1 MAKQAK
7 PEAPAKRRRASRAS
21 GGPTMVKVAELAGV
35 SVFTVSAVINGSSA
49 VSPDLRARVQEAVA
63 RSGYKRNAVAR
74 SLKTGRTMTIGV
86 TIGNIT
92 NPFYTDLVAAVQQ
105 VLHAAGYAMILCCN
119 DGNLDLQ
126 REHVQLL
133 QDRMVDGLIM
143 TPVGHDPQLR
153 AALEAFPAPI
163 VLVDR
168 LLENFD
174 SDAVL
179 LDNRSAVSAAIRYLL
194 SLGHRRIG
202 YVSGPPDSFT
212 GRERIAGFKEA
223 LAESKVKVEPEL
235 MQMGAFRTEEA
246 YNAALRLLMAPKRP
260 TAIFSANNQMVIG
273 IMRAIRDL
281 GLACP
286 ADISVATL
294 DDFPWSS
301 AFEPQLTTLAQP
313 VATFAQRA
321 AQLVLDRIKGEY
333 AGPPRR
339 VTLQGELKIRKSC
352 RPLTESG

>member
-1 MAKQAK
+1 MI
-7 PEAPAKRRRASRAS
+7 
-21 GGPTMVKVAELAGV
+21 KVAEEAGV
-35 SVFTVSAVINGSSA
+35 SVFTVSAAINGTSR
-49 VSPDLRARVQEAVA
+49 VSDELRGRVNAA
-63 RSGYKRNAVAR
+63 IAKTGYKRNAVAR

-92 NPFYTDLVAAVQQ
+92 NPFYTDLVAVIQN

-143 TPVGHDPQLR
+143 TPVGNDPQLR
-153 AALEAFPAPI
+153 RALEGFAAPI

-168 LLENFD
+168 LVDKFE

-179 LDNRSAVSAAIRYLL
+179 LDNRAAVSTVVRYLL

-202 YVSGPPDSFT
+202 FVSGPPDSFT
-212 GRERIAGFKEA
+212 GRERLAGFKQA
-223 LAESKVKVEPEL
+223 LADSKVKFEPEL
-235 MQMGAFRTEEA
+235 TQMGAFRIEEA
-246 YNAALRLLMAPKRP
+246 YNAALGLLMAPKRP
-260 TAIFSANNQMVIG
+260 TAIFSANNQMAIG
-273 IMRAIRDL
+273 VMQAIRDM
-281 GLACP
+281 GLSCP
-286 ADISVATL
+286 DDISFASL

-301 AFEPQLTTLAQP
+301 AFDPQLTTLAQP
-313 VATFAQRA
+313 VATLAQRA
-321 AQLVLDRIKGEY
+321 SQLMLDRIKGDF

-339 VTLQGELKIRKSC
+339 VTLLGELRIRKSC
-352 RPLTESG
+352 RPVAAA

>member
-1 MAKQAK
+1 
-7 PEAPAKRRRASRAS
+7 
-21 GGPTMVKVAELAGV
+21 MVKVAEEAGV
-35 SVFTVSAVINGSSA
+35 SVFTVSAVINGTSA
-49 VSPDLRARVQEAVA
+49 VSNDLRERVNAA
-63 RSGYKRNAVAR
+63 ILKTGYKRNAVAR

-92 NPFYTDLVAAVQQ
+92 NPFYTDLVAVIQN

-133 QDRMVDGLIM
+133 RDRMVDGLIM
-143 TPVGHDPQLR
+143 TPVGQDPQLR
-153 AALEAFPAPI
+153 QALDDFPAPI

-168 LLENFD
+168 LVDKFE

-179 LDNRSAVSAAIRYLL
+179 LDNRAAVSAAVRYLL

-202 YVSGPPDSFT
+202 FVSGPPDSFT
-212 GRERIAGFKEA
+212 GRERLAGFKEA
-223 LAESKVKVEPEL
+223 LAESKVKFEADL
-235 MQMGAFRTEEA
+235 TQMGAFRIEEA

-260 TAIFSANNQMVIG
+260 TAIFSANNQMAIG
-273 IMRAIRDL
+273 IVRAIRDM
-281 GLACP
+281 GLRCP
-286 ADISVATL
+286 EDISLASL

-321 AQLVLDRIKGEY
+321 SQLILDRIKGEY
-333 AGPPRR
+333 TGPARR
-339 VTLQGELKIRKSC
+339 ITLQGELKIRKSC
-352 RPLTESG
+352 LPAAAADVRGA

>member
-1 MAKQAK
+1 
-7 PEAPAKRRRASRAS
+7 
-21 GGPTMVKVAELAGV
+21 
-35 SVFTVSAVINGSSA
+35 
-49 VSPDLRARVQEAVA
+49 
-63 RSGYKRNAVAR
+63 
-74 SLKTGRTMTIGV
+74 
-86 TIGNIT
+86 
-92 NPFYTDLVAAVQQ
+92 
-105 VLHAAGYAMILCCN
+105 
-119 DGNLDLQ
+119 
-126 REHVQLL
+126 
-133 QDRMVDGLIM
+133 
-143 TPVGHDPQLR
+143 
-153 AALEAFPAPI
+153 
-163 VLVDR
+163 
-168 LLENFD
+168 
-174 SDAVL
+174 
-179 LDNRSAVSAAIRYLL
+179 
-194 SLGHRRIG
+194 
-202 YVSGPPDSFT
+202 
-212 GRERIAGFKEA
+212 
-223 LAESKVKVEPEL
+223 
-235 MQMGAFRTEEA
+235 
-246 YNAALRLLMAPKRP
+246 MAPKRP

>member
-1 MAKQAK
+1 
-7 PEAPAKRRRASRAS
+7 
-21 GGPTMVKVAELAGV
+21 MVKVAEEAGV
-35 SVFTVSAVINGSSA
+35 SVFTVSAVINGTST
-49 VSPDLRARVQEAVA
+49 VSDELRRRVKAA
-63 RSGYKRNAVAR
+63 IAKTGFKRNAVAR
-74 SLKTGRTMTIGV
+74 SLKTGRTMTVGV

-92 NPFYTDLVAAVQQ
+92 NPFYTDLVAVVQN

-126 REHVQLL
+126 RDHVQLL

-153 AALEAFPAPI
+153 RALEAFPSPI

-168 LLENFD
+168 LVDKFE

-179 LDNRSAVSAAIRYLL
+179 LDNRAAVSTAVRYLL

-202 YVSGPPDSFT
+202 FVSGPPDSFT
-212 GRERIAGFKEA
+212 GRERIAGFKQA
-223 LAESKVKVEPEL
+223 LAESKVKFDPEL
-235 MQMGAFRTEEA
+235 TQMGAFRTEEA
-246 YNAALRLLMAPKRP
+246 YNATLRLLMAPKRP
-260 TAIFSANNQMVIG
+260 TAIFSANNQMAIG
-273 IMRAIRDL
+273 VMRAIRDM
-281 GLACP
+281 GLSCP
-286 ADISVATL
+286 GDISFASI

-321 AQLVLDRIKGEY
+321 SQLVLDRIKGEY
-333 AGPPRR
+333 SGPPRR
-339 VTLQGELKIRKSC
+339 VTLLGELHIRKSC
-352 RPLTESG
+352 RPVAVA